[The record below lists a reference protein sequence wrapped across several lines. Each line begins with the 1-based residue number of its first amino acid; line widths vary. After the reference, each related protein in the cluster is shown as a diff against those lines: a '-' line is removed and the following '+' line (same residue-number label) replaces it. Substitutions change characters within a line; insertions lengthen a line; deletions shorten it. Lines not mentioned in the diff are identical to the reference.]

1 VIVSLVLCFVAGCA
15 AQPPGPEACNLV
27 RLADVPVVSR
37 DNLLF
42 VKAGINGQWVTLLVD
57 TGAERTV
64 LTQAAVARL
73 QLPHDRRVTR
83 TMGIGGPS
91 ANWDAML
98 TSFVLGGLSLPV
110 DHLPVAN
117 FKGEA
122 GNGPPIDGLLGA
134 DVLLAYDVDLDVPE
148 QRMALYRPRRCD
160 DARPPWN
167 EAARAVP
174 GVTARRDRLFVPIS
188 LDGVR
193 DMAVLDTGAQT
204 TTIGPAL
211 AQRTE
216 AHTSSAPSDQ
226 VVLAHGAA
234 PEPVSVRL
242 HKFRQLHI
250 GPVMMEAP
258 TVCVLPPD
266 APGVS
271 ENIVG
276 GDFFSGRR
284 VWLSFATRR
293 VFVGVP
299 DQPG

>member
-1 VIVSLVLCFVAGCA
+1 M
-15 AQPPGPEACNLV
+15 
-27 RLADVPVVSR
+27 PVVSR

-42 VKAGINGQWVTLLVD
+42 VKAGIDGQPVTFLVD

-73 QLPHDRRVTR
+73 RLPHDRRVTR

-98 TSFVLGGLSLPV
+98 KSFVLGGLILPV

-122 GNGPPIDGLLGA
+122 GSGPPIDGLLGA
-134 DVLLAYDVDLDVPE
+134 DILLAYDVDLDVPE
-148 QRMALYRPRRCD
+148 QRMTLYRARRCD
-160 DARPPWN
+160 DARPPWQ
-167 EAARAVP
+167 EAAQAIS
-174 GVTARRDRLFVPIS
+174 GVTARRDRLFVPIT
-188 LDGVR
+188 LDGTS

-204 TTIGPAL
+204 TTIGHAL
-211 AQRTE
+211 AERTE
-216 AHTSSAPSDQ
+216 APAFGAPSDD

-234 PEPVSVRL
+234 PMPVSVRL

-250 GPVMMEAP
+250 GPVMMETP

-284 VWLSFATRR
+284 VWLSFATKQ
-293 VFVGVP
+293 VFVTMP
-299 DQPG
+299 EHPG

>member
-1 VIVSLVLCFVAGCA
+1 M
-15 AQPPGPEACNLV
+15 AQM
-27 RLADVPVVSR
+27 PVVSR

-73 QLPHDRRVTR
+73 QLSRDRRVTR

-91 ANWDAML
+91 ANWDAKL
-98 TSFVLGGLSLPV
+98 ASFVLGGLSLPV

-122 GNGPPIDGLLGA
+122 GSGPPIDGLLGA
-134 DVLLAYDVDLDVPE
+134 DILLAYDVDLDVPD
-148 QRMALYRPRRCD
+148 QQMTLYRARRCD

-167 EAARAVP
+167 EAAHPIP
-174 GVTARRDRLFVPIS
+174 GVTARHDRLFVPIG

-193 DMAVLDTGAQT
+193 DVAVLDTGAQT
-204 TTIGPAL
+204 TTIGAAL
-211 AQRTE
+211 ARLTE
-216 AHTSSAPSDQ
+216 PEPAMAPVDQ
-226 VVLAHGAA
+226 VILAHGAA
-234 PEPVSVRL
+234 PEPVTVRL
-242 HKFRQLHI
+242 HKFRALHI

-266 APGVS
+266 SPGVS

-284 VWLSFATRR
+284 VWLSFATRQ
-293 VFVGVP
+293 VFVTMP
-299 DQPG
+299 ERPG